1 MPQRRGGERVRR
13 TLILG
18 GGFGG
23 LTVAT
28 ELKRLL
34 GAEHEVV
41 LVDRKEHFSMGLRK
55 LWELVGHATIADG
68 SRSRGALRDRGI
80 RVVREEIQE
89 IDAAARAA
97 KVGSEQIDAAD
108 LVIAL
113 GAVSRP
119 DLVPGLAEHGH
130 DVWDVAGFPAATD
143 ALAQFEGG
151 RIVVLI
157 AGAPY
162 PCPPAPYECAIHV
175 HEHLRDRSLRD
186 RSEIVVSTV
195 QPMLMPNAGREG
207 SAWMS
212 EQLTQREIGQ
222 RVASKVERIEPG
234 RIVFAESEIEFDLL
248 LSVPPHRAPA
258 VVKASGLT
266 GEGEWITVDPATL
279 ETSHPNV
286 FGIGDV
292 TQILLANGLPLP
304 KAGVIAELE
313 GSRVAAA
320 IAADLRGGDSPSP
333 FDGTGACFIEM
344 GTSSAALVE
353 GDWYAVPEPR
363 VSIAEPDA
371 AHAAEKRAFES
382 ERLERWF
389 SP

>member
-18 GGFGG
+18 AGFGG

-68 SRSRGALRDRGI
+68 SRSRDALRDRGI

-89 IDAAARAA
+89 IDAVARAA
-97 KVGSEQIDAAD
+97 KVGSEQIDAD
-108 LVIAL
+108 YLVIAL

-130 DVWDVAGFPAATD
+130 DVWDLAGIPAATK
-143 ALAQFEGG
+143 ALAQFDGG

-162 PCPPAPYECAIHV
+162 PCPPAPYECAIHI
-175 HEHLRDRSLRD
+175 HEHLRDRGIRD
-186 RSEIVVSTV
+186 RSEIVVSTM

-207 SAWMS
+207 SYWMG
-212 EQLTQREIGQ
+212 EQLTQREIGHQ
-222 RVASKVERIEPG
+222 VASKVERVDPG
-234 RIVFAESEIEFDLL
+234 RIVFGEGEIAFDLL
-248 LSVPPHRAPA
+248 VTVPPHRAPA
-258 VVKASGLT
+258 VVKESGLT
-266 GEGEWITVDPATL
+266 GEGEWMTVDPATL
-279 ETSHPNV
+279 ATSYPNV

-304 KAGVIAELE
+304 KAGVMAELE
-313 GSRVAAA
+313 GIRVAAA
-320 IAADLRGGDSPSP
+320 IVADLEGGEMPPP

-344 GTSSAALVE
+344 GPTSAALVH
-353 GDWYAVPEPR
+353 GNWYATPEPQ
-363 VSIAEPDA
+363 VAIAEPDA
-371 AHAAEKRAFES
+371 AHAAEKRTFES

>member
-1 MPQRRGGERVRR
+1 MSR

-23 LTVAT
+23 LTVST

-34 GAEHEVV
+34 GAQHEVV

-68 SRSRGALRDRGI
+68 SRSRDVLRDRGI
-80 RVVREEIQE
+80 RVVRGEIQE
-89 IDAAARAA
+89 IDPPARSAQ
-97 KVGSEQIDAAD
+97 VDGNTIEAD
-108 LVIAL
+108 YLVVAL

-130 DVWDVAGFPAATD
+130 DVWDIAGIPAATE
-143 ALAQFEGG
+143 ALARFDGG
-151 RIVVLI
+151 RIAILI

-175 HEHLRDRSLRD
+175 HEHLRDRGLRD
-186 RSEIVVSTV
+186 RSEIIVSTV

-207 SAWMS
+207 SAWMG
-212 EQLTQREIGQ
+212 EQLTRREIHHQ
-222 RVASKVERIEPG
+222 VASKVERIDPG
-234 RIVFAESEIEFDLL
+234 RIVFTESELEFDLL
-248 LSVPPHRAPA
+248 ITVPPHRVPDVA
-258 VVKASGLT
+258 KASGLT

-279 ETSHPNV
+279 ETSHPSV

-292 TQILLANGLPLP
+292 TQIPLANGLPLP

-313 GSRVAAA
+313 GMRVAAA
-320 IAADLRGGDSPSP
+320 IAADAQGGDLPPP
-333 FDGTGACFIEM
+333 FDGRGACFIEM
-344 GTSSAALVE
+344 GTEAALVD
-353 GDWYAVPEPR
+353 GDWYATPEPL
-363 VSIAEPDA
+363 VAIAEPAA
-371 AHAAEKRAFES
+371 AHAAEKRLFET
-382 ERLERWF
+382 ERLGRWF
-389 SP
+389 GA

>member
-1 MPQRRGGERVRR
+1 MSR

-23 LTVAT
+23 LTVST

-68 SRSRGALRDRGI
+68 SRSRDALRERGI
-80 RVVREEIQE
+80 RVVRGE
-89 IDAAARAA
+89 IDEIDPMARAA
-97 KVGSEQIDAAD
+97 MVDGEMLEAD
-108 LVIAL
+108 YLVVAL

-119 DLVPGLAEHGH
+119 DLIPGLAEHGH
-130 DVWDVAGFPAATD
+130 DVWDLAGVPGATE
-143 ALAQFEGG
+143 ALAQFGGG

-162 PCPPAPYECAIHV
+162 PCPPAPYECAIHI
-175 HEHLRDRSLRD
+175 HEHLRGRGIRD
-186 RSEIVVSTV
+186 RSEILVSTM

-207 SAWMS
+207 SDWMG
-212 EQLTQREIGQ
+212 EQLTQRDIGHQ
-222 RVASKVERIEPG
+222 VASKVERVEPG
-234 RIVFAESEIEFDLL
+234 RVGFAGSEIEFDVLVT
-248 LSVPPHRAPA
+248 VPPHRAPA
-258 VVKASGLT
+258 VVKESGLT
-266 GEGEWITVDPATL
+266 GEGEWVTVDPATL
-279 ETSHPNV
+279 ATSHPNV

-304 KAGVIAELE
+304 KAGVMAELE
-313 GSRVAAA
+313 GMRVAAA
-320 IAADLRGGDSPSP
+320 IAADLQGGETPPP

-344 GTSSAALVE
+344 GPASAALVH
-353 GDWYAVPEPR
+353 GNWYATPEPQ

-371 AHAAEKRAFES
+371 AHAAEKRVFES

-389 SP
+389 GA